1 MVPYRSSAAEEH
13 YTRSVAEKEAEP
25 TGEPAE
31 AEPEADPEPEA
42 EPEKSA
48 SDLLEQVGRDAGMLA
63 LRELQLTASRHDE
76 EIRRAL
82 RNVAIAAVAAVA
94 FVTAFVMVNWAIVL
108 ALQGPLPGWRA
119 PLVVGAVWLALA
131 VAGAIYLAT
140 RPNGVAGIRAALEAT
155 GSDDASLEEARDR
168 AEEKMRA
175 SIMELSGAVASET
188 GVIIAAA
195 IVPMAGGAMDAGEKL
210 LDSADEITDRI
221 EESGIPGGRVANQV
235 FDVALVPG
243 RLFIRVTSAAFK
255 LKR

>member
-1 MVPYRSSAAEEH
+1 VAEE
-13 YTRSVAEKEAEP
+13 TEAEQ
-25 TGEPAE
+25 PA
-31 AEPEADPEPEA
+31 DVSEPEA

-48 SDLLEQVGRDAGMLA
+48 SDLLEQVGRDAGVLA

-82 RNVAIAAVAAVA
+82 RNLTVAAIAAVA
-94 FVTAFVMVNWAIVL
+94 FVTAFVMLNWAIVL

-131 VAGAIYLAT
+131 AAGAVYLAT
-140 RPNGVAGIRAALEAT
+140 RPGGVAGIRAALEAT
-155 GSDDASLEEARDR
+155 GSGDASLEDARDR

-188 GVIIAAA
+188 GVIVAAA
-195 IVPMAGGAMDAGEKL
+195 IVPIAGGAMDAGEKL
-210 LDSADEITDRI
+210 LDSADEITDLL
-221 EESGIPGGRVANQV
+221 EDSGIPGGRVANQV
-235 FDVALVPG
+235 LDVALVPG

-255 LKR
+255 IKR

>member
-1 MVPYRSSAAEEH
+1 M
-13 YTRSVAEKEAEP
+13 AEKETEQA
-25 TGEPAE
+25 GAG
-31 AEPEADPEPEA
+31 AAPEA
-42 EPEKSA
+42 EPERSP

-82 RNVAIAAVAAVA
+82 RNLTIAAVAAVA

-119 PLVVGAVWLALA
+119 PLVVGAVWLVLA

-140 RPNGVAGIRAALEAT
+140 RPGGVAGIRAALEAT
-155 GSDDASLEEARDR
+155 GSDDASLEDARDR

-188 GVIIAAA
+188 GVIVAAA
-195 IVPMAGGAMDAGEKL
+195 IVPIAGGAMDAGEKL
-210 LDSADEITDRI
+210 LDSADEITDKI
-221 EESGIPGGRVANQV
+221 EDSGIPGGRVANQV